1 MLIDFHNSRFIS
13 FNNRGQFINIGIII
27 DRIKLWLKKYL
38 PAWLLLYARN
48 KINLTIIP
56 NDSKSIVSDLFP
68 YRILDGWNT
77 YFELLN
83 VPTLI
88 SPDFINTS
96 YEVLFV
102 FFDENGAKKAEI
114 IKNNVGAGRETIDIK
129 KMALSVGIK
138 TNGNF
143 AVFHLRNI
151 EFVMKEGGYLTERGY
166 VGYNNG
172 KIKMKSYVH
181 GNFDSVAFRED
192 RSIICLGGS
201 FLKKVEYRLQH
212 ELNGPALYEMCF
224 TNNTA
229 KKRTLCVQYF
239 DQENKLETTELIIS
253 SKGIKWFK
261 KNVKKQE
268 KGRIIVLSRLNL
280 ARPIVFRNHQEI
292 FDVFHG

>member
-1 MLIDFHNSRFIS
+1 M
-13 FNNRGQFINIGIII
+13 GIII

-38 PAWLLLYARN
+38 PAWLLLYVRN

-102 FFDENGAKKAEI
+102 FFDENGAKKGEI
-114 IKNNVGAGRETIDIK
+114 IKNNIGACRETIDIK

-138 TNGNF
+138 RNGTF

-151 EFVMKEGGYLTERGY
+151 KFVMKEGGYLTERGY

-172 KIKMKSYVH
+172 KIKMSQKMK
-181 GNFDSVAFRED
+181 NRE
-192 RSIICLGGS
+192 
-201 FLKKVEYRLQH
+201 
-212 ELNGPALYEMCF
+212 
-224 TNNTA
+224 NTHRFSA
-229 KKRTLCVQYF
+229 DTY
-239 DQENKLETTELIIS
+239 ENKFTANATYIS
-253 SKGIKWFK
+253 AGGTIEA
-261 KNVKKQE
+261 VKA
-268 KGRIIVLSRLNL
+268 VC
-280 ARPIVFRNHQEI
+280 
-292 FDVFHG
+292 

>member
-1 MLIDFHNSRFIS
+1 M
-13 FNNRGQFINIGIII
+13 
-27 DRIKLWLKKYL
+27 
-38 PAWLLLYARN
+38 
-48 KINLTIIP
+48 
-56 NDSKSIVSDLFP
+56 
-68 YRILDGWNT
+68 DGWNT

-102 FFDENGAKKAEI
+102 FFDENGAKKGEI
-114 IKNNVGAGRETIDIK
+114 IKNNIGACRETIDIK

-138 TNGNF
+138 RNGTF

-151 EFVMKEGGYLTERGY
+151 KFVMKEGGYLTERGY

-181 GNFDSVAFRED
+181 GNFDSVALRED
-192 RSIICLGGS
+192 RSLICLGGS

-239 DQENKLETTELIIS
+239 DQENKLETTELIIL